1 MRQDEELLRLAVVG
15 AGMMA
20 RRRLAAFAETGRSRV
35 LAVMAGSE
43 CGARVLADEWGAVAA
58 ASLTQLAALKP
69 DALLV
74 EVPHRVQDEIAAW
87 ALRQRIPLLLGG
99 PLASSVEAGMELAAL
114 AASGGCVLEAGYEAR
129 YKPVWEEAGRLIASG
144 RIGRPIAFRAVALW
158 PGDPDSW
165 YYRQADSGGMPLTH
179 MSYAFLNPLRGLFG
193 APLRVSAFAN
203 AIKHA
208 GDGLVEQE
216 TCVANL
222 EYPDRVLGSL
232 MAGYVRPC
240 ESRQWSVTVLGSEG
254 MLEIDPTEMDAG
266 SLCLS
271 RGAERQCLAFDGEP
285 DAFVRQAH
293 AFIDAARGEP
303 GRCRNPPDDALLD
316 LRCAQ
321 AIVESATSGRTV
333 SLA

>member
-1 MRQDEELLRLAVVG
+1 MRHDDKLLRLAVVG

-20 RRRLAAFAETGRSRV
+20 RRRLTAFAETGRARV

-43 CGARVLADEWGAVAA
+43 CGARTLADEWGAAA
-58 ASLTQLAALKP
+58 VDSLSQLAALRP

-87 ALRQRIPLLLGG
+87 ALRQRIPALIGG
-99 PLASSVEAGMELAAL
+99 PLASSLEAGVELAAL
-114 AASGGCVLEAGYEAR
+114 AAGGGVLEAGYEAR

-179 MSYAFLNPLRGLFG
+179 MTYAFLNPLRALFG

-203 AIKHA
+203 SVKHA

-222 EYPDRVLGSL
+222 AYPGQVLGSL
-232 MAGYVRPC
+232 MAGYVLPC

-254 MLEIDPTEMDAG
+254 VLEIDPTEMDGGA
-266 SLCLS
+266 LCLS
-271 RGAERQCLAFDGEP
+271 RGAERQCLAFDRAP

-293 AFIDAARGEP
+293 AFIDAARGER

-333 SLA
+333 AL